1 MAFLLIVSM
10 LLVLDY
16 QNETSGAKSFFLT
29 SILQDLIKP
38 STITD
43 ELLSNTSLNG
53 KKITDEEDSPLF
65 FEQYLQLPDNINA
78 RRYSIEGTTLTITE
92 IRSQNPLKMV
102 PSLLAQESP
111 DYTFNKINAGTFYLN
126 QVPVEK
132 KTHNFLGIV
141 INDTLYGFQYLPQE
155 HQKVLEIIDALQQ
168 NK

>member
-1 MAFLLIVSM
+1 
-10 LLVLDY
+10 
-16 QNETSGAKSFFLT
+16 
-29 SILQDLIKP
+29 
-38 STITD
+38 
-43 ELLSNTSLNG
+43 
-53 KKITDEEDSPLF
+53 EEDSPLF

-78 RRYSIEGTTLTITE
+78 RRYRIEGTTLTITE

-141 INDTLYGFQYLPQE
+141 IIDFLYG
-155 HQKVLEIIDALQQ
+155 HQCHSQIRNIVLEFIDALQQ
-168 NK
+168 NN